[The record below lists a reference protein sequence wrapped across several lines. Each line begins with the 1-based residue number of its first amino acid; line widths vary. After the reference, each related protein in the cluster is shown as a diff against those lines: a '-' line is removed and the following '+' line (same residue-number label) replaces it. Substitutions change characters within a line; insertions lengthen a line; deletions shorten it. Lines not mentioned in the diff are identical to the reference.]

1 MRRNGRISAVDLHL
15 VAASLKGS
23 HWALFEVP
31 TGMAVSETRENEQC
45 LEPLGAVEAVERAV
59 FQLVTGGILC

>member
-1 MRRNGRISAVDLHL
+1 MAEFLLWIFTLFQL
-15 VAASLKGS
+15 ILKGS

-59 FQLVTGGILC
+59 CQLVTGGMLC